1 MQEFDRRLARA
12 APPAGGRLVPG
23 VAEQGRESA
32 PEARAMIGVAGGV
45 FCHQKLLWD
54 GRGARQAA
62 RQRPSR

>member
-12 APPAGGRLVPG
+12 AAPAGGRLVPG

-32 PEARAMIGVAGGV
+32 PQARAMIGVAGGV
-45 FCHQKLLWD
+45 FCHRKLLVWRA
-54 GRGARQAA
+54 GPRQAA